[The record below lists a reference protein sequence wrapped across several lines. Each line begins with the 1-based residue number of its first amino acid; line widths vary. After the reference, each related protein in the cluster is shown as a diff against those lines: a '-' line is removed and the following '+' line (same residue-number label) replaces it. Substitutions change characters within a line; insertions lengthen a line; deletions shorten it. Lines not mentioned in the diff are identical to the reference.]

1 MPPKS
6 TFTQEAAD
14 RIVAAL
20 CEGKPLAQVCREIGV
35 GLSTV
40 YDWQAA
46 DEAFAGR
53 IARAR
58 EVGEEVIA
66 ASCLDI
72 ADDGRRDYVANED
85 GVPVVDH
92 DHIQRSKLR
101 IDTRLKLLA
110 KWNPKKWAE
119 RQVLAGD
126 ASNPLAFTAKLDTL
140 DDATLAAIA
149 LAGSRGASSTP
160 EG

>member
-1 MPPKS
+1 MGVS
-6 TFTQEAAD
+6 TYTAEKAQA
-14 RIVAAL
+14 IVDAL
-20 CEGKPLAQVCREIGV
+20 CEGTPLAQVCREIGV
-35 GLSTV
+35 GLRTA
-40 YDWQAA
+40 YDWMDADKDFAA
-46 DEAFAGR
+46 R

-72 ADDGRRDYVANED
+72 ADDGRRDYVANDD

-101 IDTRLKLLA
+101 IDTRFKLLA

-126 ASNPLAFTAKLDTL
+126 ANNPLTFTGKLETI

-149 LAGSRGASSTP
+149 LAGGRGASSTP